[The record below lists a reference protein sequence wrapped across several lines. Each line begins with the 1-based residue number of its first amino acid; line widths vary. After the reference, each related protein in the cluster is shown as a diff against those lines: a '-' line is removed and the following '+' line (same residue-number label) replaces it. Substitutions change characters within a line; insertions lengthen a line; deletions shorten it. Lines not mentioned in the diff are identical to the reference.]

1 MKKTFEFTKKI
12 EVTLPHYRKNNFYFY
27 KIISEDGYG
36 INVGILPDG
45 ANMFAKVEFE
55 KQYPQVVF
63 SDKTEEITAEEFN
76 EAFANALVLI
86 QSKNV

>member
-1 MKKTFEFTKKI
+1 MTHTFEFTKKI
-12 EVTLPHYRKNNFYFY
+12 KVSLPHYRKNNFYFY

-45 ANMFAKVEFE
+45 ANMFAKIEFE
-55 KQYPQVVF
+55 KQYTQVVF
-63 SDKTEEITAEEFN
+63 SDNTEECTAEEFN
-76 EAFANALVLI
+76 KAFENALVLI